1 MNILRELRRRARF
14 VVGPVLGIC
23 AVSYFTYHAIHGDRG
38 ILALRQYTQ
47 KVEMALDKNEV
58 LVAHRRVLE
67 NRVKRL
73 HPAHLDP
80 DMLEERVR
88 VMANYGYPDEIVVLL
103 SPAPVR

>member
-47 KVEMALDKNEV
+47 KVEQARDKNEI
-58 LVAHRRVLE
+58 LLAHRSVLE
-67 NRVKRL
+67 NRVKLL

-80 DMLEERVR
+80 DMLEERARAMV
-88 VMANYGYPDEIVVLL
+88 NYGYPDDIVVLFDQK
-103 SPAPVR
+103 R